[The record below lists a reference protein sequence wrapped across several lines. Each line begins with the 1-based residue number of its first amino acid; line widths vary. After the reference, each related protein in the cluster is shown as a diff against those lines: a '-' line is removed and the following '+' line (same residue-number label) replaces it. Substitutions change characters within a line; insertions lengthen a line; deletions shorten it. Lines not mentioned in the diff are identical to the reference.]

1 MKFTL
6 AKTEVQGLLAKA
18 MGIPAEAVSIIVK
31 ELVVDVT
38 QSIENLSF
46 ASAIVAPAVVVQE
59 VTEELPE
66 DDEAEEA
73 PVKAKAK
80 AKTKAKAKPAPVEEE
95 EIVTEE
101 EIAEDEDDID
111 FL

>member
-6 AKTEVQGLLAKA
+6 AKTEVQALLAKA
-18 MGIPAEAVSIIVK
+18 MGIPADSVTITAK

-38 QSIENLSF
+38 QGIETLSF
-46 ASAIVAPAVVVQE
+46 AAPVEQVVVVQE
-59 VTEELPE
+59 LPE
-66 DDEAEEA
+66 ETAEEATEEEA

-80 AKTKAKAKPAPVEEE
+80 SRAKAKAKPEVVEEE
-95 EIVTEE
+95 EIE
-101 EIAEDEDDID
+101 AEDIADDDDDID